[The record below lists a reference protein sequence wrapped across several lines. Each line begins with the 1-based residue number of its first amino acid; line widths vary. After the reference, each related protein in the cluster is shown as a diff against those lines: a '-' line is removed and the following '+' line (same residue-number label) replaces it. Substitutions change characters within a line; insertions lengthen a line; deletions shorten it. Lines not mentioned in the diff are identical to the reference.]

1 MTYCAR
7 AQVFDDWKAFAA
19 AAARG
24 VGEGGAVKE
33 PRLSNVTLAF
43 LEACC
48 REEVTVLGARV
59 WSRAEA
65 HLPCGGV
72 FEHAHKLSDS

>member
-1 MTYCAR
+1 MTNSHP

-24 VGEGGAVKE
+24 AGEGGAAQE

-48 REEVTVLGARV
+48 REEVTSLTLSCV
-59 WSRAEA
+59 
-65 HLPCGGV
+65 HLFASTCP
-72 FEHAHKLSDS
+72 AKR